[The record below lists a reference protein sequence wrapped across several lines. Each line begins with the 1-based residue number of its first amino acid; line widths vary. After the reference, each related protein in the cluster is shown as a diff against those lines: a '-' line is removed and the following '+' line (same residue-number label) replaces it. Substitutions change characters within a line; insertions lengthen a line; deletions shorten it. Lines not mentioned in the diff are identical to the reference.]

1 MGTHPIFES
10 DFDCLTES
18 TKMYLS
24 RFARDVTEDWNDKLW
39 YPPKGQIGD
48 TWLPSTTS
56 TDEKLNLDNV
66 NILFILFCIQ
76 TALAAFGIIASF
88 CDRSEQTDN
97 KKKAGSSS
105 TNLMGLILGVFG
117 ICAILYDCRQFLMA
131 TVVCNF
137 IVIIGAAIMLVLMVI
152 GICAAMIL
160 GLSVAFQVAMLVFS
174 FPFIQNQEK

>member
-24 RFARDVTEDWNDKLW
+24 RFVRDATEDWNDKLW
-39 YPPKGQIGD
+39 YPPKGQVGD

-76 TALAAFGIIASF
+76 TALPAFGIIASY

-97 KKKAGSSS
+97 QKAKKAKKAKKAGSSS

-117 ICAILYDCRQFLMA
+117 ICAILYDCRQLLMA

-137 IVIIGAAIMLVLMVI
+137 IVIIGAAIMLVLTVMR
-152 GICAAMIL
+152 ICAAMD
-160 GLSVAFQVAMLVFS
+160 GENMEPKKMLDA
-174 FPFIQNQEK
+174 